1 MFQVSSARL
10 GFVGFFLQREAVG
23 LQSAAACTHVPEDE
37 RVWDK
42 KNIYLLPVY
51 ILSLPDM
58 CNGSA
63 NRHLKQFTLSHV
75 KLFCSV
81 ASNN

>member
-1 MFQVSSARL
+1 M

-42 KNIYLLPVY
+42 NIYLLPVY

-63 NRHLKQFTLSHV
+63 KRHLKQFALSHV
-75 KLFCSV
+75 KLFRSA

>member
-1 MFQVSSARL
+1 MFQVRSARL
-10 GFVGFFLQREAVG
+10 GFVGFFLQREAAG

-42 KNIYLLPVY
+42 NIYLLPVY
-51 ILSLPDM
+51 ILSLSEM

-63 NRHLKQFTLSHV
+63 NRHLEEFVRCHV
-75 KLFCSV
+75 
-81 ASNN
+81 